1 MPWRMPP
8 ALDIDG
14 ASMDSP
20 DAGTSASAFAIEA
33 VGLEKSFGPVRAN
46 AGVNLALRAGS
57 VHAIIGENGAG
68 KSTLMNMLYG
78 LYRPDAGEIRV
89 FGKTRRFSSPRDA
102 HEAGIGMVH
111 QHFMLVENFTVL
123 ENAMLG
129 FEGGALLAPH
139 RISATARLNE
149 LAAQYGLDVPMDRKI
164 GDLPVGLQQRVEI
177 LKALFR
183 GAEIL
188 ILDEPT
194 GVLMPQESEQLF
206 QIIDALREQGKTI
219 LFISHK
225 LPEIMRIAD
234 NVTVMRQGRAVAERV
249 VAETSESELA
259 ELIVGGKV
267 AREAARSGAAS
278 KTEILRLEGVSLA
291 EQGAKETLSDIS
303 FSLYQGEILG
313 IAGVAGNGQSELLE
327 VITGMRRPTTGRIT
341 LAGEVVA
348 NENRYADA
356 RELRTKGVGHVA
368 EDRLRSGAIAVMS
381 AEDNAIL
388 GYHGSARYAR
398 SGILDGAAIESD
410 CAALIRD
417 NDVRPPLPG
426 LAFGKFSGGN
436 QQKIVI
442 GRELLHDPRLL
453 IVGQPTRGVD
463 IGAVTRI
470 HDQLITM
477 RNEGRAV
484 LVVSSDLDELMAIAD
499 RILVMCEG
507 RIVGEVAAEAADER
521 NLGLMMAGRRLE
533 DVADGSGAGN
543 GR

>member
-1 MPWRMPP
+1 
-8 ALDIDG
+8 
-14 ASMDSP
+14 MDSP

-33 VGLEKSFGPVRAN
+33 IGLEKSFGPVRAN

-89 FGKTRRFSSPRDA
+89 FGETRHFGSPHDA

-111 QHFMLVENFTVL
+111 QHFMLVEDFTLL

-129 FEGGALLAPH
+129 FEGGALLAPQK
-139 RISATARLNE
+139 IAATARLKE
-149 LAAQYGLDVPMDRKI
+149 LAAQYGLDVPMDTKV

-177 LKALFR
+177 LKTLFR

-249 VAETSESELA
+249 VADTSEAELA

-278 KTEILRLEGVSLA
+278 PTEILRLESVSLA
-291 EQGAKETLSDIS
+291 KKKDAKETLSDIS
-303 FSLYQGEILG
+303 FSLHQGEILG

-327 VITGMRRPTTGRIT
+327 VITGMRRPTTGRIIFE
-341 LAGEVVA
+341 GEVVA
-348 NENRYADA
+348 DANRYADA
-356 RELRTKGVGHVA
+356 RELRALGLGHVA
-368 EDRLRSGAIAVMS
+368 EDRLRNGAVAVMS

-398 SGILDGAAIESD
+398 KGILDRAAIKSD

-442 GRELLHDPRLL
+442 GRELLHSPRLL

-499 RILVMCEG
+499 RILVICEG
-507 RIVGEVAAEAADER
+507 RIVGEVAAEEANER

-533 DVADGSGAGN
+533 DVADGPGAGN
-543 GR
+543 GC